1 MEISIIEVTTYYY
14 VPVIVTLR
22 VRNFYPCFTDEGT
35 EVTDVNLIFPKV
47 LEREGDSN

>member
-1 MEISIIEVTTYYY
+1 MTERL
-14 VPVIVTLR
+14 TLSL
-22 VRNFYPCFTDEGT
+22 FSHPCFTDEGT